1 MAKLQ
6 YTYIDTLKQQ
16 DALYKMC
23 PGNSCCSMGDMEI

>member
-16 DALYKMC
+16 DALYKTH
-23 PGNSCCSMGDMEI
+23 PGSSCRNIGEIER

>member
-23 PGNSCCSMGDMEI
+23 PGISCYGDMEV

>member
-16 DALYKMC
+16 DALYKAH
-23 PGNSCCSMGDMEI
+23 PGNSCCSIGDMEV

>member
-6 YTYIDTLKQQ
+6 YTYIVDTLKQQ

-23 PGNSCCSMGDMEI
+23 PGNSCYGDMEV